1 MIIPPYLKQGD
12 TIGIVATARKISREE
27 VEPAA
32 KMLQNFG
39 FRVKFASNLFS
50 ENNQF
55 AGSDEERAADLM
67 QMIDNTDVKAILCAR
82 GGYGTARIL
91 PHLDYSAIVRNPK
104 WLCGYSDPTV
114 LHLLYNKLGI
124 ASVHST
130 MPINF
135 PKDGINNDSV
145 QSLINALTGKSSQIE
160 AKPHAQNIQG
170 STEGI
175 LIGGNLSLVY
185 AMQRTEIE
193 VKPTNKILFLEDLDE
208 YLYHIDR
215 IILNLRQS
223 GVLKMLKGI
232 VIGHMNDMH
241 DNAVPFGKTAEEII
255 HEHTKDLQIPVAF
268 NFPSGH
274 LEPNMALLFGRMH
287 KLDATQN
294 GTRLVS
300 L

>member
-1 MIIPPYLKQGD
+1 MIIPPYLKPGD
-12 TIGIVATARKISREE
+12 TVGIVATARKISREE

-32 KMLQNFG
+32 KMLQHFG
-39 FRVKFASNLFS
+39 FKVTYASNLFS

-91 PHLDYSAIVRNPK
+91 PYLDYSAIVRNPK

-124 ASVHST
+124 ASIHST

-135 PKDGINNDSV
+135 PKDGISNDSV
-145 QSLINALTGKSSQIE
+145 RSLINALTGKPNHIK
-160 AKPHAQNIQG
+160 AKPHSQNING
-170 STEGI
+170 STEGV

-185 AMQRTEIE
+185 AMQRTKIE
-193 VKPTNKILFLEDLDE
+193 VNPSNKILFLEDLDE

-215 IILNLRQS
+215 IILNLKQS
-223 GVLKMLKGI
+223 GILKKVRGI
-232 VIGHMNDMH
+232 IVGHMNDMH

-255 HEHTKDLQIPVAF
+255 HEHTQELQIPVAF

-274 LEPNMALLFGRMH
+274 LEPNMALLFGKMH
-287 KLDATQN
+287 KLDVDQN
-294 GTRLVS
+294 GTRLIS

>member
-1 MIIPPYLKQGD
+1 MIIPPYLKPGD
-12 TIGIVATARKISREE
+12 TVGIVATARKISREE

-32 KMLQNFG
+32 KMLQHFG
-39 FRVKFASNLFS
+39 FKVTYASNLFS

-67 QMIDNTDVKAILCAR
+67 QMIDNADVKAILCAR

-91 PHLDYSAIVRNPK
+91 PYLDYRAIVRNPK

-124 ASVHST
+124 ASIHST

-135 PKDGINNDSV
+135 PKEDISNDSV
-145 QSLINALTGKSSQIE
+145 RSLINALTGKPSQIK
-160 AKPHAQNIQG
+160 AKPHSQNING
-170 STEGI
+170 STEGV

-185 AMQRTEIE
+185 AMQRTKIE
-193 VKPTNKILFLEDLDE
+193 VNPSNKILFLEDLDE

-215 IILNLRQS
+215 IILNLKQS
-223 GVLKMLKGI
+223 GILKKVRGI
-232 VIGHMNDMH
+232 IVGHMNDMH

-255 HEHTKDLQIPVAF
+255 HEHTQELQIPVAF

-274 LEPNMALLFGRMH
+274 LEPNMALLFGKMH
-287 KLDATQN
+287 KLDVDQN
-294 GTRLVS
+294 GTRLIS